1 MELHQLRTFVA
12 VAREGHLTRA
22 ADRLHL
28 SQPSISAHI
37 KTLEKEIGLN
47 LFDRTPKGMRLTKQ
61 GETLLAHAYKVL
73 EAGQSLLTE
82 AQMMQEIFIPK
93 LLIGVPADAALPE
106 LSDLIANLRNLYPGI
121 ELNLEQRL
129 SGALLKDIRTELLDF
144 GFIVDS
150 APPPDMQAIALKKI
164 KFRVVAPISWAM
176 QLERANWLEIA
187 SLPWIFTPSECG
199 MNRVAGNFF
208 KAHHIEPRA
217 SMTANSSTSIF
228 ALLVAKAGVTL
239 MPESSAKEAALT
251 NQAVVWEHGAIEGF
265 LYFVHRH
272 NRASDPVIQAL
283 QSIVKKLWPKK
294 SLLVPA

>member
-1 MELHQLRTFVA
+1 MELYQLRTFIA
-12 VAREGHLTRA
+12 VAQEGHLTRA

-37 KTLEKEIGLN
+37 KTLEKEIGVN
-47 LFDRTPKGMRLTKQ
+47 LFDRMPKGMRLTKQ
-61 GETLLAHAYKVL
+61 GETLLTHAHRVL
-73 EAGQSLLTE
+73 EAGRTLLTE
-82 AQMMQEIFIPK
+82 AQMMQEVFIPK

-106 LSDLIANLRNLYPGI
+106 LSGLIASLRDLYPGI

-129 SGALLKDIRTELLDF
+129 SGTLIKDIRSELLDF

-150 APPPDMQAIALKKI
+150 APPPDMQAIALRKI
-164 KFRVVAPISWAM
+164 KFRVVAPRAWAM
-176 QLERANWLEIA
+176 QLERADWPEIA

-199 MNRVAGNFF
+199 MNRVAENFF

-228 ALLVAKAGVTL
+228 ALLDAKVGVTL
-239 MPESSAKEAALT
+239 MPDADAAALS
-251 NQAVVWEHGAIEGF
+251 NQIAVWEHGAIEGC

-272 NRASDPVIQAL
+272 NRASDPVIQSL
-283 QSIVKKLWPKK
+283 QGIVKKLWPERTTLA
-294 SLLVPA
+294 SA